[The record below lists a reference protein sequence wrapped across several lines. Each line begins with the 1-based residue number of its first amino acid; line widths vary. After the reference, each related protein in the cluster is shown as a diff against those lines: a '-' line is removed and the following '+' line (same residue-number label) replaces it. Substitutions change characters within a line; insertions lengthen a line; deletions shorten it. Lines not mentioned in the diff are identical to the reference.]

1 MDELDDLDLYNG
13 DPIHDMYV
21 DADYEI
27 NTGELNYAFD
37 QVYEHGTYV
46 GYIKGGYIF

>member
-37 QVYEHGTYV
+37 QAELD
-46 GYIKGGYIF
+46 IDNLND